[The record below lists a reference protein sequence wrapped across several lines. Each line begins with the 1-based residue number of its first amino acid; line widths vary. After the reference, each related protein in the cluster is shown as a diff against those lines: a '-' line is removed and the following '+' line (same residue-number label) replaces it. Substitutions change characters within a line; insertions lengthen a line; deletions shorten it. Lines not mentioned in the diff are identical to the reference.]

1 MISYF
6 HVYCRP
12 CSQLNKPLDNFNL
25 LQSSTDQLENSP
37 QCQCR
42 CRCRVVNANYR
53 SATSWGGRERGF

>member
-1 MISYF
+1 MHIVV
-6 HVYCRP
+6 HVR
-12 CSQLNKPLDNFNL
+12 NLDNFNL